1 MGREVGGTGGTRRPP
16 PAALLGQSLSEI
28 RHPSVPDPAT
38 RAFGATPIPI
48 AYTFLALVP
57 LPLRDR
63 PAVGHAGGVARE
75 EMGWDKVIL
84 HGTERCGK
92 GWM

>member
-1 MGREVGGTGGTRRPP
+1 MAGRRVGREGRAGRRRGP
-16 PAALLGQSLSEI
+16 ALLGQSLSEI

-63 PAVGHAGGVARE
+63 PAVGHAG
-75 EMGWDKVIL
+75 WDWT
-84 HGTERCGK
+84 G
-92 GWM
+92 